1 MRTYIEG
8 YTDHITIKRGG
19 PKRISTH
26 TRTAGPTPG
35 FRFLVG
41 TGISSLVPVSRQ
53 ALGPPDLLA

>member
-1 MRTYIEG
+1 MRTYMEG
-8 YTDHITIKRGG
+8 YTDHTALKRGG
-19 PKRISTH
+19 TKWVSTH
-26 TRTAGPTPG
+26 TGTAVPTPG